1 MNMEEKSCYVTF
13 EEVLQH
19 PKSLEHSME
28 ESLSCKSQ
36 TRKSCYSLREIL
48 SHDSNSITTTW
59 EANSIYESQSTK
71 TSMTLKMEDKLHY
84 VPIKEVLQQSKSLE
98 NSMGGSLRYESQN
111 LSHDSDL
118 IKMEENPVYKSHKI
132 AYNSVEENKVS
143 QSTQMK
149 NILPNRICS
158 KERMI
163 IAMISIM
170 FIMLVVCIGVM
181 LNSTL
186 IESLQNQTNIKYNDD
201 HFLIQAISRMD
212 NRSCRFNIPRD
223 IVRIFNISS
232 WALNEDNG
240 PSCSGY
246 NMKMW
251 DGRPR
256 QQYIDLGS
264 RRCGSICDNT
274 SRTIN
279 NTIHLKVKY
288 DEFNERSISFP
299 ISCKYQSVFKVEGP
313 SGSEYWCTNIQ

>member
-1 MNMEEKSCYVTF
+1 MNMEEKSHNVPI
-13 EEVLQH
+13 EQVLQQS
-19 PKSLEHSME
+19 KSLVHLME
-28 ESLSCKSQ
+28 ESLSCKFK
-36 TRKSCYSLREIL
+36 TIPNYYSLRKIL
-48 SHDSNSITTTW
+48 IHDSNSMTTSF
-59 EANSIYESQSTK
+59 ESNSIHESHSTE
-71 TSMTLKMEDKLHY
+71 TLKMKDKLPY
-84 VPIKEVLQQSKSLE
+84 VPIEEVIQPSKSLE
-98 NSMGGSLRYESQN
+98 NL
-111 LSHDSDL
+111 
-118 IKMEENPVYKSHKI
+118 MEENPLCESHCIGCTSMK
-132 AYNSVEENKVS
+132 ENKIS
-143 QSTQMK
+143 QSTQTE

-264 RRCGSICDNT
+264 RRCGSICDDT

-299 ISCKYQSVFKVEGP
+299 ISCKYISLPSQEELRKLPRSVVAGLQYC
-313 SGSEYWCTNIQ
+313 GSY

>member
-1 MNMEEKSCYVTF
+1 MNMEEKSHNVPI
-13 EEVLQH
+13 EQVLQQS
-19 PKSLEHSME
+19 KSLVHLME
-28 ESLSCKSQ
+28 ESLSCKFQ
-36 TRKSCYSLREIL
+36 TIPNYYSLRKIL
-48 SHDSNSITTTW
+48 IHDSNSMTTSF
-59 EANSIYESQSTK
+59 ESNSIHESHSTE
-71 TSMTLKMEDKLHY
+71 TLKMKDKLPY
-84 VPIKEVLQQSKSLE
+84 VPIEEVIQPSKSLE
-98 NSMGGSLRYESQN
+98 NL
-111 LSHDSDL
+111 
-118 IKMEENPVYKSHKI
+118 MEENPLFESHSIVCTSMK
-132 AYNSVEENKVS
+132 ENKIS
-143 QSTQMK
+143 QSTQTE

-264 RRCGSICDNT
+264 RRCGSICDDT

-299 ISCKYQSVFKVEGP
+299 ISCKYISLPSQEELRKLPRSVVAELQYCG
-313 SGSEYWCTNIQ
+313 GY

>member
-1 MNMEEKSCYVTF
+1 MNMEENSHNVPI
-13 EEVLQH
+13 EQVLQQS
-19 PKSLEHSME
+19 KSLVHLME
-28 ESLSCKSQ
+28 ESLSCKLQ
-36 TRKSCYSLREIL
+36 TIPNYYSLRKIL
-48 SHDSNSITTTW
+48 IHDSNSMTTSF
-59 EANSIYESQSTK
+59 ESNSIHESHSTE
-71 TSMTLKMEDKLHY
+71 TLKMKDKLPY
-84 VPIKEVLQQSKSLE
+84 VPIEEVIQPSKSFE
-98 NSMGGSLRYESQN
+98 NS
-111 LSHDSDL
+111 
-118 IKMEENPVYKSHKI
+118 MEENPLFESHYI
-132 AYNSVEENKVS
+132 VRTAMEENKIT
-143 QSTQMK
+143 QSTQTE

-186 IESLQNQTNIKYNDD
+186 IESLQNQTNIKYKDD
-201 HFLIQAISRMD
+201 HFIIQAISRMD
-212 NRSCRFNIPRD
+212 NTSCRFNIPRD
-223 IVRIFNISS
+223 VVRIFNISS

-256 QQYIDLGS
+256 QQNIDLGS

-274 SRTIN
+274 NRTIN

-288 DEFNERSISFP
+288 DEFNERSVSVP
-299 ISCKYQSVFKVEGP
+299 ISCKYISLPSQEELRKLPRSVVAGLQYC
-313 SGSEYWCTNIQ
+313 GGY

>member
-1 MNMEEKSCYVTF
+1 MNMEEKSHNVPI
-13 EEVLQH
+13 EQVLQQS
-19 PKSLEHSME
+19 KSLVHLME
-28 ESLSCKSQ
+28 ESLSCKFQ
-36 TRKSCYSLREIL
+36 TIPNYYSLRKIL
-48 SHDSNSITTTW
+48 IHDSNSMTTSF
-59 EANSIYESQSTK
+59 ESNSIHESHSTE
-71 TSMTLKMEDKLHY
+71 TLKMKDKLPY
-84 VPIKEVLQQSKSLE
+84 VPIEEVIRPSKSFE
-98 NSMGGSLRYESQN
+98 NS
-111 LSHDSDL
+111 
-118 IKMEENPVYKSHKI
+118 MEENPLNESHCI
-132 AYNSVEENKVS
+132 AYTSMKKNKIS
-143 QSTQMK
+143 QLTQTE

-170 FIMLVVCIGVM
+170 FIMLIVCIGVM
-181 LNSTL
+181 LNSIL

-201 HFLIQAISRMD
+201 HFLIQAISQMD

-299 ISCKYQSVFKVEGP
+299 ISCKYRFSKEQMRDV
-313 SGSEYWCTNIQ
+313 N

>member
-1 MNMEEKSCYVTF
+1 MNMEEKSHNVPIKQ
-13 EEVLQH
+13 VLQQS
-19 PKSLEHSME
+19 KSLVHLME
-28 ESLSCKSQ
+28 ESLSCKFQ
-36 TRKSCYSLREIL
+36 TIPNYYSLRKIL
-48 SHDSNSITTTW
+48 IHDSNSMTTSF
-59 EANSIYESQSTK
+59 ESNSIHESHSTE
-71 TSMTLKMEDKLHY
+71 TLKMKDKLPY
-84 VPIKEVLQQSKSLE
+84 VPIEEVIQPSKSFE
-98 NSMGGSLRYESQN
+98 NS
-111 LSHDSDL
+111 
-118 IKMEENPVYKSHKI
+118 MEENPLYESHSIVCTSMK
-132 AYNSVEENKVS
+132 ENKIS
-143 QSTQMK
+143 QSTQTE
-149 NILPNRICS
+149 NILPNRIFS

-223 IVRIFNISS
+223 IVRIFNISF

-246 NMKMW
+246 NMKEW

-256 QQYIDLGS
+256 HQFIDLGS

-299 ISCKYQSVFKVEGP
+299 ISCKYISLPSQEELRKLPRSVVAGLQYC
-313 SGSEYWCTNIQ
+313 GGY